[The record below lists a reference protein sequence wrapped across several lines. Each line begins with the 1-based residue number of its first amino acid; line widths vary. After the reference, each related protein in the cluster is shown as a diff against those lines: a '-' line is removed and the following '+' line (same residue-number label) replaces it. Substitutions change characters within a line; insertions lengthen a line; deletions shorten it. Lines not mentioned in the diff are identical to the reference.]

1 MTIYN
6 YFSKTL
12 NSLKTIDIISKPII
26 HRLHFGQNN
35 ATKTVWGGFL
45 SLLTFLI
52 LFYLSY
58 FRAEL
63 IYLKK
68 QFYINSHESKL
79 DFKGKV
85 SIKEQSFPILLIMEK
100 ISLDDWDSEVEW
112 DKSKLQILLK
122 DYYRDEPLTLAPY

>member
-85 SIKEQSFPILLIMEK
+85 NIKEQSFPMLSIQEMN
-100 ISLDDWDSEVEW
+100 SLDDNAWDAAVDW
-112 DKSKLQILLK
+112 DKSKLQILL
-122 DYYRDEPLTLAPY
+122 